1 LLDSFMAQTEASKR
15 QPEPIKSM
23 TLPTRNRPGYLK
35 RCLESYLESARKHGR
50 DIRVVVADS
59 SDEPGMADANQDV
72 LQSLKK
78 QFGNAALYIN
88 KESLRVYAD
97 QLAEC
102 SGVSS
107 EIAEFAV
114 LNPEQC
120 PVNTGANRNALLL
133 ATIGESI
140 AQVDDDTVCSI
151 AACHEMREGIR
162 LTSVTSA
169 AKLWFFEDKP
179 PVEPDDSLDFFA
191 LHEQMLG
198 SSLPEQV
205 NQISPEL
212 VHMHEVTP
220 GFFHAASGGCN
231 RILVTSMGLVGD
243 HGGAN
248 PLAFLTLAGNTR
260 AALMRTEETYSE
272 SMANHLVVRSVQSPA
287 IGDCMHFSG
296 AKLGLDNREMLP
308 PFMPVMRGQ
317 DSIFCTVI
325 SRTRSGYFG
334 FLPYMV
340 LHDRPQRFPQDLRKH
355 ASGIRN
361 YSVIVE
367 LIESFKCMRHNPEEN
382 QFALGKHLEDLAQLP
397 LSDFE
402 SVTKQ
407 AARFMAIQQI
417 QRLEPLLAK
426 YGGSPSYWA
435 RDLEEY
441 ISTKRASVSSRYY
454 HVGSDLVEAFGGEHA
469 RALQQRLVLRYGQL
483 LKAWPQLR
491 SAAQELRNKG
501 FLPGM
506 SI

>member
-1 LLDSFMAQTEASKR
+1 
-15 QPEPIKSM
+15 
-23 TLPTRNRPGYLK
+23 
-35 RCLESYLESARKHGR
+35 
-50 DIRVVVADS
+50 
-59 SDEPGMADANQDV
+59 
-72 LQSLKK
+72 
-78 QFGNAALYIN
+78 
-88 KESLRVYAD
+88 
-97 QLAEC
+97 
-102 SGVSS
+102 
-107 EIAEFAV
+107 
-114 LNPEQC
+114 
-120 PVNTGANRNALLL
+120 
-133 ATIGESI
+133 
-140 AQVDDDTVCSI
+140 
-151 AACHEMREGIR
+151 MREGIR